1 MSKYVPMSIPLD
13 RLYHFIENVADQ
25 INQDHVLIYRFWPHG
40 TKNINNLCVLKRH
53 PNVRIW
59 PQLQIYPQL
68 ICNDQEPLNF
78 DFYQN
83 ITVFDREE
91 NKSSVSTEW
100 FQLLESINYQFP
112 FLKNL
117 SPGVSI
123 YKKSLLLHSE
133 QRSSDVS
140 KYQQDRFIPVY
151 YWSHGFIAQDWFR
164 FARHITQHKQVD
176 TKFLIYNRA
185 WSGTREYRLKFSE
198 LLIQHDLVKDCKTKI
213 NPVEPEL
220 DIHYSQHKFSNQAW
234 QPTEILENY
243 FAVSTAKSYYS
254 ADFDIEDYEA
264 TDIEVVLETLFDDGR
279 LHLTEK
285 SLRPIACGQP
295 FILAATHGSLQYLRS
310 YGFKTFEHVWDESYD
325 LEIDPVQRLR
335 SIVKLMQQIAQWTP
349 QQRQQKLAQAQIV
362 TDHNKKHFFSH
373 HFTQQVAQE
382 LENNLKQGF
391 HALYQCN
398 NFESWIKDW
407 EYITSHQQIQHWLE
421 SNSNPDL
428 PNSQDVDLVKRI
440 AVEKLSK
447 ANAP

>member
-1 MSKYVPMSIPLD
+1 MSIPLD
-13 RLYHFIENVADQ
+13 RLYHFIENIAEE

-40 TKNINNLCVLKRH
+40 AKNINNLCVLKRN
-53 PNVRIW
+53 PDMRIW
-59 PQLQIYPQL
+59 PQLQIYPKL
-68 ICNDQEPLNF
+68 ICNDQEPLDF

-83 ITVFDREE
+83 ITVVDRKE
-91 NKSSVSTEW
+91 NRSSDDAEW
-100 FQLLESINYQFP
+100 FQLLHSIGYQFP
-112 FLKNL
+112 FGKNL
-117 SPGVSI
+117 SPGASI
-123 YKKSLLLHSE
+123 YNKSLLLHSE
-133 QRSSDVS
+133 QRSSNVS
-140 KYQQDRFIPVY
+140 KYQDDRFIPVY

-164 FARHITQHKQVD
+164 FAQHVTQHKQVC

-185 WSGTREYRLKFSE
+185 WSGTREYRLKFAE

-213 NPVEPEL
+213 NSVEPEL
-220 DIHYSQHKFSNQAW
+220 DIHYSQHKFSNEAW
-234 QPTEILENY
+234 RPTEILENY
-243 FAVSTAKSYYS
+243 FPVSTAKSYYS

-264 TDIEVVLETLFDDGR
+264 TDIEVVLETLFDDRR

-295 FILAATHGSLQYLRS
+295 FILATTHGSLQYLRN
-310 YGFKTFEHVWDESYD
+310 YGFKTFDHVWNESYD
-325 LEIDPVQRLR
+325 LEIDPVQRLI

-349 QQRQQKLAQAQIV
+349 QQRHQKLAQAQIV
-362 TDHNKKHFFSH
+362 ADHNKKHFFSH

-391 HALYQCN
+391 QTLSQCN

-407 EYITSHQQIQHWLE
+407 ECITSHQQIQHWLE

-447 ANAP
+447 ANTP